1 VVSTGSGP
9 WNEITDEIATKIGNV
24 TGWSRTGNN
33 QGTAGELNSGE
44 YVGFSMPTGED
55 MKLEM
60 GSYEGHEYEFGESFD
75 TSNGSWTN
83 RYERYPRDTN
93 DGGYAPITNDPIR
106 LSDQVTYWF
115 SADGN
120 SWVFYLQREESD
132 GKNRDMAVGCAR
144 VDEAWNLSAANASFS
159 EWAFLGAGGLARYA
173 RFEFTN
179 NYSTWDKNSQGPNF
193 DGWVVGNPD
202 ANFTD
207 APAATPNV
215 ITADPLQVEG
225 RDTIIGTHDLWYEN
239 RGGLAHKDT
248 VSIDGTNY
256 TVYAAEDVWILFKD

>member
-1 VVSTGSGP
+1 MRPANTTIVTLVSEVARSFIGFFVTLYLARELGAGVLGTFFVVVAMIV
-9 WNEITDEIATKIGNV
+9 WLKIPMN
-24 TGWSRTGNN
+24 
-33 QGTAGELNSGE
+33 
-44 YVGFSMPTGED
+44 
-55 MKLEM
+55 
-60 GSYEGHEYEFGESFD
+60 
-75 TSNGSWTN
+75 
-83 RYERYPRDTN
+83 
-93 DGGYAPITNDPIR
+93 
-106 LSDQVTYWF
+106 
-115 SADGN
+115 
-120 SWVFYLQREESD
+120 
-132 GKNRDMAVGCAR
+132 AVGSALTKR
-144 VDEAWNLSAANASFS
+144 VS
-159 EWAFLGAGGLARYA
+159 EETGQGAFLGAGGLAEYGG
-173 RFEFTN
+173 FEFTN